1 LIYSLRLQGV
11 RKTRDMSTAFDT
23 VGPTMAQRIAQALPR
38 LTRSHRQVANHVLER
53 PLQVAT
59 LPIDELAAAAG
70 VSVATANR
78 FARALGFTGYSAFR
92 SELVRGFE
100 PLVAPVERL
109 RDNLAQPSTLA
120 EVFATALEESQH
132 NIEATR
138 HALDPAS
145 CEAAVQRILDART
158 VYVVGFGA
166 SAWLA
171 GLLQHGLDA
180 YCADSRLL
188 ASISGVTHGA
198 RALSRGGP
206 RDLLVALTFPRYLT
220 DTVALTEIARGQGV
234 GVLALTDR
242 PSSPLAPLADVVLY
256 AQTETRYR
264 PNCET
269 SVLALIEALTSAV
282 ALRAPGAF
290 QAAGKVVHSVMPW
303 LHGARDL
310 RTAEARKAHQMP
322 APRAPDR
329 KKKTR

>member
-1 LIYSLRLQGV
+1 MPTPSSV
-11 RKTRDMSTAFDT
+11 TTT
-23 VGPTMAQRIAQALPR
+23 VSQRIAQALPQ
-38 LTRSHRQVANHVLER
+38 LTRSHRQVADYVLER

-59 LPIDELAAAAG
+59 LPIDELAAAVG

-78 FARALGFTGYSAFR
+78 FARALGFDGYAAFR
-92 SELVRGFE
+92 AELVHGFE

-109 RDNLAQPSTLA
+109 RGHLARPSTVA
-120 EVFATALEESQH
+120 EVFATALEESQS

-158 VYVVGFGA
+158 VYIVGFGA

-180 YCADSRLL
+180 YCADTRMLSTV
-188 ASISGVTHGA
+188 SGVTHAA

-220 DTVALTEIARGQGV
+220 DTVALTDIARGQGV
-234 GVLALTDR
+234 SVLALTDR

-269 SVLALIEALTSAV
+269 SVLALIEALISAV
-282 ALRAPGAF
+282 ALRTPGAF
-290 QAAGKVVHSVMPW
+290 RAASKVVHSVMPW
-303 LHGARDL
+303 LHGAPDPRP
-310 RTAEARKAHQMP
+310 ARST
-322 APRAPDR
+322 
-329 KKKTR
+329 KKKTP